1 MSFLFFFFQ
10 AEDGIRDGHVAG
22 VQTCALPILPG
33 RSIVINRTCA
43 LSSKSSPKCMLFP
56 VAAPAMN
63 STGSPVAGPNDLP
76 ANTRPA
82 LEETTHS
89 GEVCMFLPYVLCMTS
104 SHQLGFVLL

>member
-1 MSFLFFFFQ
+1 M
-10 AEDGIRDGHVAG
+10 
-22 VQTCALPILPG
+22 PG
-33 RSIVINRTCA
+33 RSIVVNRTCA

-104 SHQLGFVLL
+104 SHQLGFRSEERRVGKECRSRWRTYNEYTR